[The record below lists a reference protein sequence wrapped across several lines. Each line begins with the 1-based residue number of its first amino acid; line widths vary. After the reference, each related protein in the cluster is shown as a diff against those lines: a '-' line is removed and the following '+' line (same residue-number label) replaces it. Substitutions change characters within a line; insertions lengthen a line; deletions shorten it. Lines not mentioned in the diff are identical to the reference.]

1 MNNQSNVA
9 PGSDQELLTLPE
21 ENPNPTLRVDH
32 EARIL
37 YANSA
42 AARAMGLTTDKTC
55 SLPKELARVVRQ
67 SAETGELLK
76 AQTDSG
82 TRTYVFSIVP
92 VHGKS
97 YVNLYGHDATD
108 TIAAQRQVLDL
119 ARFPE
124 ENPNPVLRISLDGSL
139 LFANEGAKNVKGL
152 LSKRGD
158 QLTTDLKLAIEGTYA
173 TNASRVVELVLHGRR
188 FAFSMTP
195 IENAGY
201 INAYGRDITEQWLA
215 QKRANELAKFPD
227 ENPNPVLRVEANG
240 IVLYANRPAEQLPG
254 LLNHGGTQLSEALIA
269 AATMCAHRK
278 KISVT
283 DFVSEKH
290 TFAMTIMPVSGESY
304 LNVYGRDVTKERQAQ
319 NDMLQ
324 IKRFNE
330 DVLNTLTNGIMTL
343 DSQLHV
349 TSTNPAMRSFL
360 GEPDRTLKGE
370 ALAAALGSN
379 KWLMELVQE
388 GLQGSGARIVVD
400 EELVSSDGTR
410 RSVNL
415 TMATFREGSGS
426 DSGLILALEDISREK
441 RVKGTMVRFMSDK
454 VVERLLNLDESALA
468 GTSQEVSVLFSDI
481 RGFTGL
487 SERHGAQEMVRILNT
502 YFSAM
507 VDVVFD
513 NGGTLDKFIGDAIMA
528 VFGAPFQ
535 SVNDTE
541 NSVTTAVEMLRRLRP
556 FNAARELEGFQPIDI
571 GIGIDTGPVI
581 AGTIG
586 SSRRMDYTV
595 IGEHVNRASRIEGV
609 NKIYGTHILISEHTQ
624 KMLMN
629 KHITREID
637 LVRVAGVDL
646 PVRIFEVLDYH
657 NEESFPHMEKVVEVF
672 SEGLNAYRNQHWR
685 EAAAA
690 FAEGLELNPN
700 DRPTQIFLSRCW
712 NYMARLPDKA
722 WSGITDLEK

>member
-1 MNNQSNVA
+1 MDHHDDVK
-9 PGSDQELLTLPE
+9 PGSDPELSTLPE

-42 AARAMGLTTDKTC
+42 AARAMGLTTEKTS

-67 SAETGELLK
+67 SAETGEPLK

-119 ARFPE
+119 ARFPD
-124 ENPNPVLRISLDGSL
+124 ENPNPVLRISLDGTL
-139 LFANEGAKNVKGL
+139 LFANEGAKKIKGL
-152 LSKRGD
+152 LSKGGD
-158 QLTTDLKLAIEGTYA
+158 QLATDLKLAIEETYA
-173 TNASRVVELVLHGRR
+173 TNASRVVELVLNGRR

-195 IENAGY
+195 IETAGY
-201 INAYGRDITEQWLA
+201 INAYGRDITEQWQA
-215 QKRANELAKFPD
+215 QQRANDLAKFPD
-227 ENPNPVLRVEANG
+227 ENPNPVLRVEADG
-240 IVLYANRPAEQLPG
+240 MTLYANRPAGQLPG
-254 LLNHGGTQLSEALIA
+254 LLTHGGTRLAEVLITA
-269 AATMCAHRK
+269 AAVRAHREE
-278 KISVT
+278 ICVT
-283 DFVSEKH
+283 DFVSGKR

-349 TSTNPAMRSFL
+349 TSTNPAIRSFL
-360 GEPDRTLKGE
+360 GVPDRSFEGE
-370 ALAAALGSN
+370 ALAAILGSN

-388 GLQGSGARIVVD
+388 GLLGSEARIVVD
-400 EELVSSDGTR
+400 KELVSFDGTP

-535 SVNDTE
+535 SIDDTE

-556 FNAARELEGFQPIDI
+556 FNAARKLEGFQSIDI

-609 NKIYGTHILISEHTQ
+609 NKIYGTHILVSEHTHE
-624 KMLMN
+624 KLMN
-629 KHITREID
+629 EHITREVD
-637 LVRVAGVDL
+637 LVRVSGVDL
-646 PVRIFEVLDYH
+646 PVRIFEILDYH
-657 NEESFPHMEKVVEVF
+657 TEESFPHMEKVIEVF
-672 SEGLNAYRNQHWR
+672 AEGLDAYRNQHWR
-685 EAAAA
+685 GAAAA
-690 FAEGLELNPN
+690 FAEGLKLNPN